1 MKDHTI
7 GVDISKS
14 HLDVFDAERDAVK
27 RFENSA
33 SGFRA
38 FKKWLGK
45 ASIARV
51 VYEPTGPYHR
61 NFEERFCD
69 KFPLVKVNPL
79 QARRFAEACGTRVKT
94 DAMDARGLAR
104 MGGALKLEPDT
115 PVSKTTRILKDLQV
129 ARTALIKERT
139 RLNNRAHVHTTVVLK
154 RQTKARLTLV
164 GKQIAELD
172 KEIDDLIDANKTTAR
187 RRKIVTSIPGLG
199 SVASAAILTYLPEIG
214 TLDRRQVGSLA
225 GLVPYSRE
233 SGQWKGKS
241 FISGGRKPLR
251 DALYMPALVAIRH
264 NPDLKAK
271 YHALRD
277 AGKPAK
283 VAIVAVMRKLIE
295 TANALVKADRLWV
308 QKMLDQDGYSLL
320 QSSPLPVLHGV

>member
-1 MKDHTI
+1 MTEHTI

-14 HLDVFDAERDAVK
+14 HLDVFDAERREAK
-27 RFENSA
+27 RFENSI

-38 FKKWLGK
+38 FEKWLGK
-45 ASIARV
+45 LEITRV

-69 KFPLVKVNPL
+69 KLPLVKVNPL
-79 QARRFAEACGTRVKT
+79 QARRFAEACGTRAKT
-94 DAMDARGLAR
+94 DALDARGLAR
-104 MGGALKLEPDT
+104 MGVALELEPDI
-115 PVSKTTRILKDLQV
+115 PVAKTTLILKDLQV
-129 ARTALIKERT
+129 ARVALIKERT
-139 RLNNRAHVHTTVVLK
+139 RLNNRAHVQTNAVLK
-154 RQTKARLTLV
+154 RQTKARLALV
-164 GKQIAELD
+164 EKQLCELD
-172 KEIDDLIDANKTTAR
+172 REIDALIQADRTTAR
-187 RRKIVTSIPGLG
+187 RRVIVQSIPGLG

-225 GLVPYSRE
+225 GVVPYNRD

-251 DALYMPALVAIRH
+251 DALYMPALVAMRY

-271 YHALRD
+271 YAALRA

-283 VAIVAVMRKLIE
+283 VAIVAIMRKLIE
-295 TANALVKADRLWV
+295 TANALVKADRVWV
-308 QKMLDQDGYSLL
+308 PKTS
-320 QSSPLPVLHGV
+320 

>member
-1 MKDHTI
+1 MTEHTI

-14 HLDVFDAERDAVK
+14 HLDVFDAERREAK

-38 FKKWLGK
+38 FEKWCGK
-45 ASIARV
+45 LEIARV

-69 KFPLVKVNPL
+69 KLPLVKVNPL
-79 QARRFAEACGTRVKT
+79 QARRFAEACGTRAKT
-94 DAMDARGLAR
+94 DALDARGLAR
-104 MGGALKLEPDT
+104 MGVALELEPDI
-115 PVSKTTRILKDLQV
+115 PVAKTTRILKDLQV
-129 ARTALIKERT
+129 ARAALVKERT
-139 RLNNRAHVHTTVVLK
+139 RLNNRAYVQTNAVLK
-154 RQTKARLTLV
+154 RQTKARLTLLE
-164 GKQIAELD
+164 KQLCELD
-172 KEIDDLIDANKTTAR
+172 REIDTLIKADKTSAR
-187 RRKIVTSIPGLG
+187 RREIVQSIPGLG

-225 GLVPYSRE
+225 GVVPYNRD

-251 DALYMPALVAIRH
+251 DALYMPALVAMRY
-264 NPDLKAK
+264 NPDTKAK
-271 YHALRD
+271 YEALRA

-283 VAIVAVMRKLIE
+283 VAIVAIMRKLIE
-295 TANALVKADRLWV
+295 TANALVKADRVWV
-308 QKMLDQDGYSLL
+308 PKTS
-320 QSSPLPVLHGV
+320 

>member
-1 MKDHTI
+1 MTEHTI

-14 HLDVFDAERDAVK
+14 HLDVFDAERGAAK

-38 FKKWLGK
+38 FDKWCSK
-45 ASIARV
+45 FEIARV

-69 KFPLVKVNPL
+69 KLPLVKVNPL
-79 QARRFAEACGTRVKT
+79 QARRFAEACGTRAKT
-94 DAMDARGLAR
+94 DALDARGLAR
-104 MGGALKLEPDT
+104 MGVALELEPDI
-115 PVSKTTRILKDLQV
+115 PVAKTTRILKDLQV
-129 ARTALIKERT
+129 ARASLIKERT
-139 RLNNRAHVHTTVVLK
+139 RLNNRAHVQTNTVLK
-154 RQTKARLTLV
+154 RQTKARLALV
-164 GKQIAELD
+164 EKQLCELD
-172 KEIDDLIDANKTTAR
+172 REIDTLIKADKTSAR
-187 RRKIVTSIPGLG
+187 RREIVQSIPGLG

-225 GLVPYSRE
+225 GVVPYNRD

-251 DALYMPALVAIRH
+251 DALYMPALVAMRH

-271 YHALRD
+271 YEALRA

-283 VAIVAVMRKLIE
+283 VAIVAIMRKLIE
-295 TANALVKADRLWV
+295 TANALVKADRVWV
-308 QKMLDQDGYSLL
+308 AKTT
-320 QSSPLPVLHGV
+320 

>member
-1 MKDHTI
+1 MTDHTI

-14 HLDVFDAERDAVK
+14 HLDVFDDERDEAQ
-27 RFENSA
+27 RFENSS

-38 FKKWLGK
+38 FERWLGK
-45 ASIARV
+45 VHIARV

-69 KFPLVKVNPL
+69 KLPLVKVNPL
-79 QARRFAEACGTRVKT
+79 QARRFAQACGTRAKT

-104 MGGALKLEPDT
+104 MGAALGLPPDT
-115 PVSKTTRILKDLQV
+115 PSSKTTRVLKDLQV
-129 ARTALIKERT
+129 ARAALIKERT
-139 RLNNRAHVHTTVVLK
+139 RLNNRAHVQTNAVLK
-154 RQTKARLTLV
+154 RHTKVRLALV
-164 GKQIAELD
+164 EKQIAELD
-172 KEIDDLIDANKTTAR
+172 QEIDIQIKADKTIAR
-187 RRKIVTSIPGLG
+187 HHDIVQSIPGLG
-199 SVASAAILTYLPEIG
+199 NVASAAILTYLPEIG

-225 GLVPYSRE
+225 GVVPYNRD
-233 SGQWKGKS
+233 SGQWKGKA

-251 DALYMPALVAIRH
+251 DALYMPALVAMRF

-271 YHALRD
+271 YENLRA

-295 TANALVKADRLWV
+295 TANALVKADRKWV
-308 QKMLDQDGYSLL
+308 QKNT
-320 QSSPLPVLHGV
+320 